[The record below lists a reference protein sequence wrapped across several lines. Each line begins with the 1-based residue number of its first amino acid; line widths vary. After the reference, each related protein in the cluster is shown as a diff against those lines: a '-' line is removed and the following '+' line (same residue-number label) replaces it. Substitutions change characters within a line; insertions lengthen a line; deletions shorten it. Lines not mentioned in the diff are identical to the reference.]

1 MQNLTNNNNLRDVIP
16 PMECIP
22 CPDCGDRVTISPH
35 PNSHCIA
42 GMDDCL
48 YHGQCRNTACQN
60 CSKKKKVFLVCIA
73 CLANNSNTSI
83 NGSSTGMTKSM
94 KTATK
99 HAKSKQHISSM
110 KYWKKQLLM
119 QEQQILYP
127 TDASFD
133 NEVMNEP
140 SSFEPS
146 ENNNIPKTFLPG
158 HTLDSL
164 NELKNH
170 GFDPES
176 NAPTYYW
183 SEHKLSGSGVRNLTA
198 KAFSLP
204 TEQVSNAEARFSL
217 TISQLLIQLTESQ
230 RELFAQCMLHAAN
243 SKHPQL
249 SIFEHTRVPTSE
261 DDFQKIYLSG
271 PNAIVPN
278 LPHPIPKTTADGTHA
293 FVGLTD
299 LLANE
304 LAKATTFDKFFFESD
319 VKFLP
324 KDVTTLSTTP
334 SAYKLFLDLKE
345 DDDEQYI
352 LYLRTKNGVMTLI
365 LTIQKLPET
374 KCGAIHSLYAQMT
387 KNLKAGTLISC
398 HSHVREKITLKL
410 KWDSKMN

>member
-48 YHGQCRNTACQN
+48 YHGQCRNTACSV
-60 CSKKKKVFLVCIA
+60 CSKKKVFLVCIA

-83 NGSSTGMTKSM
+83 NGSTTGVTKSM

-99 HAKSKQHISSM
+99 HAKSKQHINSM
-110 KYWKKQLLM
+110 KFWKKQLLM

-158 HTLDSL
+158 HTLKSL

-170 GFDPES
+170 GCDPES
-176 NAPTYYW
+176 NAPEFYW

-198 KAFSLP
+198 KAFSLH

-243 SKHPQL
+243 SKHPQH

-278 LPHPIPKTTADGTHA
+278 LPHPIPRTTADGTHA

-304 LAKATTFDKFFFESD
+304 LAKATTFDKFFFN
-319 VKFLP
+319 P
-324 KDVTTLSTTP
+324 
-334 SAYKLFLDLKE
+334 
-345 DDDEQYI
+345 
-352 LYLRTKNGVMTLI
+352 M
-365 LTIQKLPET
+365 
-374 KCGAIHSLYAQMT
+374 
-387 KNLKAGTLISC
+387 
-398 HSHVREKITLKL
+398 
-410 KWDSKMN
+410 